1 MEAIQVGL
9 TWAADPFE
17 AQSFLRLVAQEQVRT
32 SKSTGKIQCA
42 TADFQARRGHISK
55 NIDNFQWPAWKRVP
69 HSYNHKG
76 WNFAHNLNVL
86 ENEVFLQD
94 SR

>member
-1 MEAIQVGL
+1 METIPVGL

-17 AQSFLRLVAQEQVRT
+17 AQSFLRLEAQEEVRT
-32 SKSTGKIQCA
+32 SKTIGKIQCA
-42 TADFQARRGHISK
+42 TARRGHIPK
-55 NIDNFQWPAWKRVP
+55 NIDNFQWPAWKWEP

-76 WNFAHNLNVL
+76 WNFAHNLNML
-86 ENEVFLQD
+86 ENEVFLKD